1 MYASDG
7 PSKPPGPSET
17 TDIPMNDLHIIN
29 GPEGDLAHR
38 PFDAWRFSTQSTVA
52 NDGSKKALIV
62 DDDKLFCC
70 QLSAGLKR
78 YGLEVISTDNR
89 RMALEAAQSHRPQFA
104 VLELR
109 LNHDP
114 CAMHSGL
121 EAISNLRRQNRS
133 MRIVVATAYS
143 SIASAV
149 TAIKAGASDYLL
161 KPTDAD
167 SVAGALMN
175 SRPMPGLPKKPMG
188 ADRLRWEYIL
198 RILFQCEQNVSATA
212 RLLGMHRRTLQRM
225 LNKRPPPE

>member
-1 MYASDG
+1 
-7 PSKPPGPSET
+7 
-17 TDIPMNDLHIIN
+17 MNDQQIID
-29 GPEGDLAHR
+29 GQEGDTAHKL
-38 PFDAWRFSTQSTVA
+38 FDAWQLSTNSAVA

-78 YGLEVISTDNR
+78 YGLEVIPTDNR
-89 RMALEAAQSHRPQFA
+89 QMALEAAQSHRPQFA

-114 CAMHSGL
+114 SAIHSGL
-121 EAISNLRRQNRS
+121 EAISSLRRQHRS

-143 SIASAV
+143 SIVSAV
-149 TAIKAGASDYLL
+149 EAIKAGASDYLL
-161 KPTDAD
+161 KPTDVD
-167 SVAGALMN
+167 SVAAALMN

-198 RILFQCEQNVSATA
+198 RVLFQCEQNVSATA
-212 RLLGMHRRTLQRM
+212 RALGMHRRTLQRM